1 MRKKVKWWQFT
12 LALMMNKQITEPVS
26 DKQMNCFVLNEI
38 AALFLS
44 SSVYALL
51 TSTEYAD
58 DDKRYHLQINNVA
71 ILQQLDILRSPEIS
85 RSFLWL
91 LSAIVYWFFEWHWN
105 LALEKIVS
113 VSGETVHGEDCAALS
128 HRPDSICCRLITS
141 PKSGLNNDI
150 VFFSHFAF
158 GNWLNT
164 VFRVTMSI

>member
-1 MRKKVKWWQFT
+1 MRMKVKWWQFT

-44 SSVYALL
+44 SSVFALF

-71 ILQQLDILRSPEIS
+71 ILQQLDIPRSPEIS

-91 LSAIVYWFFEWHWN
+91 LSAIVYWFFEWQWN
-105 LALEKIVS
+105 LALEKLCQS
-113 VSGETVHGEDCAALS
+113 PAKPFMERTVPLYHIDRIQSAVVWS
-128 HRPDSICCRLITS
+128 RLL
-141 PKSGLNNDI
+141 KAD
-150 VFFSHFAF
+150 
-158 GNWLNT
+158 
-164 VFRVTMSI
+164 